1 VRSSLLILLPCLLL
15 TGEGPAT
22 LTTGIRIDHTG
33 DRVWELTEP
42 AIYYQAAYLQL
53 ASRFVTAV
61 RGDADGTSVVSQ
73 MT

>member
-1 VRSSLLILLPCLLL
+1 MRSSVLILLPCLLL

-22 LTTGIRIDHTG
+22 LTTG